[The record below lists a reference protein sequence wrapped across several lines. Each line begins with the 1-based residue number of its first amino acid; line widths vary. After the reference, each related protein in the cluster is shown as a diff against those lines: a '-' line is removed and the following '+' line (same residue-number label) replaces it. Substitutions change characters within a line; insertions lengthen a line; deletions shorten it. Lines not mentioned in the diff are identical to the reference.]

1 MTTADQKGDLT
12 SVTIKTTQG
21 SEYVFPDVPRSM
33 LKTIIEQHGW
43 QAAGSVLM
51 VNVSGAVMSLP
62 ARIVQTVSYD
72 GEVKWTGSPA

>member
-1 MTTADQKGDLT
+1 MTTADQKSDLVV
-12 SVTIKTTQG
+12 VTIKTLQG

-43 QAAGSVLM
+43 QTAGSVLM

-62 ARIVQTVSYD
+62 SRIVATVSYD